1 MPASSRQLP
10 CARRGSRGK
19 GRGVRPALCAC
30 RAVRS
35 GPCPERGS
43 GLASRTVLRRCA
55 IIRMV
60 LSRVSASMACCSLS
74 SFSGST
80 LAVASSKMMM
90 GASLSMA
97 RAMEMRCVLAARE
110 RGPALAN
117 DGVIAVRQGH
127 DEIVATGFLC
137 RGDHFFMR
145 GLRAAEADVVLYGV
159 REEVHALKDH
169 AHLFHQRFQRV
180 VAHVRAADADRA
192 AVHIPESGDE
202 VAKRRLAA
210 AAGAR

>member
-1 MPASSRQLP
+1 MRDHQDGLVPRERFHGLLQLVLVF
-10 CARRGSRGK
+10 GIDVGGGLVEDDD
-19 GRGVRPALCAC
+19 GRVLEHGAGNGNAL
-30 RAVRS
+30 
-35 GPCPERGS
+35 
-43 GLASRTVLRRCA
+43 L
-55 IIRMV
+55 
-60 LSRVSASMACCSLS
+60 
-74 SFSGST
+74 
-80 LAVASSKMMM
+80 
-90 GASLSMA
+90 
-97 RAMEMRCVLAARE
+97 LAARE

-210 AAGAR
+210 AAGPMMAVVVLSGMVRETSRRMGLRS